1 MNLTRRE
8 LFIAG
13 AIAAFASFAR
23 RTGLRPRLVDFKG
36 DRFEPYGFHRMKGGR
51 VYLDGKDVTRDHVFY
66 ASEAFGELRGYAL
79 DGNGRPIFNANRD
92 CAELGRCATG
102 HVVILLPEELES

>member
-51 VYLDGKDVTRDHVFY
+51 VYLDFY